1 MFKVLLFSVLAL
13 AAREQ
18 GAHAH
23 GVATVDVAF
32 DGKNG
37 KIEFHAPASSIY
49 GFEHEAKSV
58 KDKAN
63 KEAGL
68 KKFNDKVNDLFQF
81 AAENK
86 CEVKMDYN
94 EVVQKDNHAD
104 VNAIFNVTCATA
116 PTGTAVT
123 FGVQKVFSHV
133 KTVKVTVITGETQKS
148 QEIKK
153 SGEQV
158 EL

>member
-1 MFKVLLFSVLAL
+1 MFKALFISVFSL
-13 AAREQ
+13 AAVESM
-18 GAHAH
+18 AHAH

-37 KIEFHAPASSIY
+37 RIQLHAPASSIY
-49 GFEHEAKSV
+49 GFEYEAKSV

-81 AAENK
+81 AADNK

-94 EVVQKDNHAD
+94 EVVQKEKHAD
-104 VNAIFNVTCATA
+104 VNAIYNVTCEVA
-116 PTGTAVT
+116 PAGTSVT
-123 FGVQKVFSHV
+123 LGVQDVFKRV
-133 KTVKVTVITGETQKS
+133 KAVKVNVISGDTQKS
-148 QEIKK
+148 QEVKK
-153 SGEQV
+153 SGEKV

>member
-1 MFKVLLFSVLAL
+1 MFKVLLFSMLAL
-13 AAREQ
+13 AAREH

-49 GFEHEAKSV
+49 GFEYEAKSV
-58 KDKAN
+58 KDKAS

-81 AAENK
+81 AADNK

-104 VNAIFNVTCATA
+104 VNAIFNIVCEKA
-116 PTGTAVT
+116 PNGTAMT
-123 FGVQKVFSHV
+123 FGVQKVFSRV
-133 KTVKVTVITGETQKS
+133 KTVKVNVITGETQKS
-148 QEIKK
+148 QELTK